1 MFIPG
6 LIVDKEFPSVGKTI
20 NTFCEAFQ
28 RCELC
33 LEQVQ
38 EIRGKDVQLGEA
50 VAVLNEAAACK
61 QLFAEVPALSCFAE
75 LCSSAGPTSQCSA
88 AH

>member
-20 NTFCEAFQ
+20 NTFCDAFQ
-28 RCELC
+28 CCELC

-50 VAVLNEAAACK
+50 VAV
-61 QLFAEVPALSCFAE
+61 
-75 LCSSAGPTSQCSA
+75 
-88 AH
+88 